1 MYALLNKSLSQDQNN
16 ELGKTL
22 KTNYLTFVNLTL
34 YQMTTLFLN
43 GWKVKTQKCADQFK
57 LLYGKY
63 NIKIII
69 FQYYDSNLFCHRCFG
84 HRLATK
90 SNKM

>member
-34 YQMTTLFLN
+34 YLMTLFLN
-43 GWKVKTQKCADQFK
+43 GWKVKTQKCADQIK
-57 LLYGKY
+57 LLRGKY

-69 FQYYDSNLFCHRCFG
+69 F
-84 HRLATK
+84 
-90 SNKM
+90 